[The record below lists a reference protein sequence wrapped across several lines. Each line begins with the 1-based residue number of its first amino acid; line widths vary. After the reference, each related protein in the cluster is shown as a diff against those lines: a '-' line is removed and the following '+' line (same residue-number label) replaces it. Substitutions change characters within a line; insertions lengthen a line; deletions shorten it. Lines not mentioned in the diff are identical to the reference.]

1 MNSRTHRFVI
11 TGPAG
16 AIECAQ
22 DDPAGPARGVAV
34 LCHPHPVFGGTMDNK
49 VVQTLARTWLQL
61 GWRTLRF
68 NFRGV
73 GGSEGVF
80 DEGRG
85 ELDDVLAVIAA
96 RGTPDLPWMLAGFSF
111 GGFIAASAAA
121 RLPEAERPARLVL
134 IAPSTKLQQV
144 PPVAADTI
152 VIHGESDDTVPL
164 SATLDWAK
172 PQSLPV
178 IVLPG
183 VGHFFHG
190 QLSWLKDVLMRQ
202 LHLPVPAGEARL

>member
-1 MNSRTHRFVI
+1 
-11 TGPAG
+11 
-16 AIECAQ
+16 
-22 DDPAGPARGVAV
+22 
-34 LCHPHPVFGGTMDNK
+34 MDNK

-73 GGSEGVF
+73 GGSDGAF

-85 ELDDVLAVIAA
+85 ELEDALAVIAA
-96 RGTPDLPWMLAGFSF
+96 RGTPELPWMLAGFSF

-121 RLPEAERPARLVL
+121 RLPESERPARLVL
-134 IAPSTKLQQV
+134 IAPSTKLQHV

-152 VIHGESDDTVPL
+152 VIHGEADDTVPL

-172 PQSLPV
+172 PQSLPI

-190 QLSWLKDVLMRQ
+190 QLSWLKDVLIRQ
-202 LHLPVPAGEARL
+202 LHLPVPTSGATP